1 MATAELLV
9 DTDVLIDHLRG
20 ERRLRSEGRRLGV
33 SVVSRCELF
42 AGRDEPTVLRSL
54 LRAMIELPID
64 AAIAELAGV
73 TRRETGIAT
82 PDALIAATALIHRL
96 PLMTRNRR
104 HFQPVSGLQVLA
116 PPPVLRQPSRSGDQA
131 E

>member
-20 ERRLRSEGRRLGV
+20 VRRLRADGALMGL

-42 AGRDEPTVLRSL
+42 AGRDEPERLRRFLSP
-54 LRAMIELPID
+54 MVQLPID
-64 AAIAELAGV
+64 PAIAELAGV
-73 TRRETGIAT
+73 TRRDTGIAT
-82 PDALIAATALIHRL
+82 PDALIAATALAHDI

-104 HFQPVSGLQVLA
+104 HFERVA
-116 PPPVLRQPSRSGDQA
+116 DLRSLGPT
-131 E
+131 